1 MKLEKGEEAEVFM
14 GTYWTIQSAEKWEEI
29 QRKSYLTGNPHFIY
43 PEFIEAYH
51 WIMKKMKQK
60 IPNYQGEYPVW
71 LWIDRPDLRKSGHLS
86 PKERGVLLKINIEE
100 TRALFSDFEAWHFVL
115 NRWYFDLE
123 NFESDKSDF
132 LQHELEKSWEKI
144 FDIDFLKQHPNWG
157 ASAVQGVTNRIE
169 LNEITLIKE
178 FIAR

>member
-14 GTYWTIQSAEKWEEI
+14 GTYWTIQSAEEWDEI
-29 QRKSYLTGNPHFIY
+29 QRKSYLTGNPNFIY
-43 PEFIEAYH
+43 PEFIEAYQ

-60 IPNYQGEYPVW
+60 IPSYQGEYPVW
-71 LWIDRPDLRKSGHLS
+71 LWIDRPDLRKNGHLN

-100 TRALFSDFEAWHFVL
+100 TRVLFSDFEAWHFVL
-115 NRWYFDLE
+115 NKWYFDLE
-123 NFESDKSDF
+123 DFESDKSDF
-132 LQHELEKSWEKI
+132 SQQELEKSWEKI

-157 ASAVQGVTNRIE
+157 ASTIQGVTNRIE
-169 LNEITLIKE
+169 VNEITLIKE